1 MADCSVLLLRLT
13 VGYCANNQLVNLSN
27 GGVPC
32 RGNATYVYLETRRI
46 LSGMERVSLPFGTQ
60 LQLPIYTD
68 RNVHSATDTRATVS
82 QPPQADLTTAHYS
95 VEYTLSVHY
104 IWRPYPNSVIEVL
117 RDHALLIIRYRYPL
131 RPCAL
136 CAFLC
141 HLDRPRYPRYRRHP
155 IRVGYRCAI
164 KSGCPSDIQ
173 AASIQVAFFPVSAP
187 FLFNMKSISL
197 SFVLLS
203 VLGLALAAPVAEPE
217 ADAGLETGVFSRALP
232 TPISAATAR
241 TYLSQL
247 TVEAESNSPAYDRD
261 LFVHWI
267 TTVLKRDGTN
277 VVTDTS
283 CAATS
288 GNWVS
293 PYDNVATTLASDLD
307 IAWVSG
313 ARTWT
318 NAQRQAFANDLTRPQ
333 LIAVTDN
340 LNQAKDPAEWMPPLA
355 SYRCTYVRAWVQVKQ
370 YYNLTIDSAEKTALT
385 TYLAAC

>member
-1 MADCSVLLLRLT
+1 
-13 VGYCANNQLVNLSN
+13 
-27 GGVPC
+27 
-32 RGNATYVYLETRRI
+32 
-46 LSGMERVSLPFGTQ
+46 
-60 LQLPIYTD
+60 
-68 RNVHSATDTRATVS
+68 
-82 QPPQADLTTAHYS
+82 
-95 VEYTLSVHY
+95 
-104 IWRPYPNSVIEVL
+104 
-117 RDHALLIIRYRYPL
+117 
-131 RPCAL
+131 
-136 CAFLC
+136 
-141 HLDRPRYPRYRRHP
+141 
-155 IRVGYRCAI
+155 
-164 KSGCPSDIQ
+164 
-173 AASIQVAFFPVSAP
+173 
-187 FLFNMKSISL
+187 MKSISL

-267 TTVLKRDGTN
+267 TISGSCNTRETVLKRDGTN

-307 IAWVSG
+307 IDHLVPLKEAWVSG

-340 LNQAKDPAEWMPPLA
+340 LNQAKGDQDPAEWMPPLA